1 MDLIN
6 TPAIPFNPPD
16 DGDVVLG
23 IVQIYFK
30 RCVTWIFGRYKQFA
44 RYTLHTFDKEV
55 ITEPPTSENVSF
67 LAFKARNYGGYY
79 AAH

>member
-6 TPAIPFNPPD
+6 IPAIPLNTAY

-23 IVQIYFK
+23 ITQIYFK
-30 RCVTWIFGRYKQFA
+30 RCVTWIFRRYKQFA

-55 ITEPPTSENVSF
+55 IAYTQDI
-67 LAFKARNYGGYY
+67 
-79 AAH
+79 

>member
-6 TPAIPFNPPD
+6 TPAIPLNTAY

-23 IVQIYFK
+23 IAQIYFK

-44 RYTLHTFDKEV
+44 RYALHTFDKEV
-55 ITEPPTSENVSF
+55 IAYTQDI
-67 LAFKARNYGGYY
+67 
-79 AAH
+79 